1 MPLKTYFDS
10 CCVKCTH
17 KAQNPCKDFLLCVKN
32 NKPYCH
38 DSDSCNQKWKDTREQ
53 LELKKHEKPMI
64 MIGMGTC
71 GLASGA
77 AEVHQKLL
85 EVLKNKKVEVDF
97 MPVGCIG
104 YCRQEPLLE
113 VKLPQGQRM
122 VYGPVFP
129 EDVEEIVE
137 KCIQKGEVYEKKF
150 LGSHEESLFQT
161 PYFVKQNRIVME
173 NCGIINPDSIDQY
186 LVRGG
191 YQGLYEV
198 IGKKHPEQVVE
209 MVKQSGLRGRGG
221 GGYPTGFKWEMGLK
235 GKTEQKNIVCNAD
248 EGDPGAFMDRSI
260 LESDPHRVIEGM
272 VVGAYAIGA
281 SKGYL
286 YVRAEYP
293 LAIKRLKKTLQDAKN
308 YGFLGNNI
316 LGSNFSFDI
325 QIKEGAGAFVC
336 GEETALIASIEGR
349 RGMPRPRPPYPT
361 ESGIFGKTTV
371 INNVE
376 TFSNIPAIMRNGSSW
391 YANIGTESSKG
402 TKVFALSGKID
413 KTGLIEV
420 PMGISINEIVFDI
433 GGGVP
438 DNKEVK
444 AVQVGGPSGGCIP
457 KKLFYTQIDYE
468 SLKNIGAIMGS
479 GGMVVMDESTCMV
492 DVAKFFMQFIQN
504 ESCGKCTPCREGT
517 KRIYEVLSNLSR
529 RAKTEKTPEEALM
542 RFKGIVYLDRLCQAI
557 KDSALC
563 GLGQTAPNPILSTLH
578 HFREEYEAH
587 LYDRKCPAGVCQ
599 ELLTYVVDNSKCV
612 GCGVCRMKCPQD
624 AIVGEPRKPHYIVSD
639 KCIGC
644 DACRQACK
652 FQAIHVE

>member
-1 MPLKTYFDS
+1 
-10 CCVKCTH
+10 
-17 KAQNPCKDFLLCVKN
+17 
-32 NKPYCH
+32 
-38 DSDSCNQKWKDTREQ
+38 
-53 LELKKHEKPMI
+53 
-64 MIGMGTC
+64 
-71 GLASGA
+71 
-77 AEVHQKLL
+77 
-85 EVLKNKKVEVDF
+85 
-97 MPVGCIG
+97 
-104 YCRQEPLLE
+104 
-113 VKLPQGQRM
+113 
-122 VYGPVFP
+122 
-129 EDVEEIVE
+129 
-137 KCIQKGEVYEKKF
+137 
-150 LGSHEESLFQT
+150 
-161 PYFVKQNRIVME
+161 
-173 NCGIINPDSIDQY
+173 
-186 LVRGG
+186 
-191 YQGLYEV
+191 
-198 IGKKHPEQVVE
+198 
-209 MVKQSGLRGRGG
+209 
-221 GGYPTGFKWEMGLK
+221 
-235 GKTEQKNIVCNAD
+235 
-248 EGDPGAFMDRSI
+248 MDRSI

-272 VVGAYAIGA
+272 VIGAYAIGA

-293 LAIKRLKKTLQDAKN
+293 LAIQRLKKTLQDAKN
-308 YGFLGNNI
+308 YGFLGKNI
-316 LGSNFSFDI
+316 LGSNFNFDI

-376 TFSNIPAIMRNGSSW
+376 TFSNIPSIMRNGSSW
-391 YANIGTESSKG
+391 YADIGTESSKG

-413 KTGLIEV
+413 KTGLIEI

-563 GLGQTAPNPILSTLH
+563 GLGQTAPNPVLSTLF

-599 ELLTYVVDNSKCV
+599 ELLTYVVDNDKCV